1 MSEKSIVN
9 SILKYL
15 NSLPQC
21 RAEKTWGGGY
31 GNAGK
36 PDITGCLNGRRFE
49 LEVKAPG
56 GKPTPLQ
63 KATLEQWKEAG
74 AIVAVVHS
82 VEEAKEILKEVTEC
96 RNI

>member
-49 LEVKAPG
+49 LEVKVPG
-56 GKPTPLQ
+56 GKATPLQ
-63 KATLEQWKEAG
+63 KVTLEQWKEAG
-74 AIVAVVHS
+74 AIAAVVHS
-82 VEEAKEILKEVTEC
+82 VDEVKEIMKEAEAKCEK
-96 RNI
+96 

>member
-1 MSEKSIVN
+1 MTEKAIVN
-9 SILKYL
+9 SILRYL

-36 PDITGCLNGRRFE
+36 PDITGCLKGRRFE
-49 LEVKAPG
+49 LEVKKPG

-63 KATLEQWKEAG
+63 KVTLEQWKEAG

-82 VEEAKEILKEVTEC
+82 VDEVKEIMKEAEAKCEK
-96 RNI
+96 

>member
-15 NSLPQC
+15 NSLPRC

-49 LEVKAPG
+49 LEVKVPG
-56 GKPTPLQ
+56 GKLTPLQ
-63 KATLEQWKEAG
+63 KVTLGQWKEAG
-74 AIVAVVHS
+74 AITGVVHS
-82 VEEAKEILKEVTEC
+82 VDEVKEILKEAKCEK
-96 RNI
+96 

>member
-49 LEVKAPG
+49 LEVKVPG
-56 GKPTPLQ
+56 GKLTPLQ
-63 KATLEQWKEAG
+63 KVTLEQWKEAG
-74 AIVAVVHS
+74 AITAVVHS
-82 VEEAKEILKEVTEC
+82 AEEAKEILKEVTEC

>member
-1 MSEKSIVN
+1 MTEKVIVN

-36 PDITGCLNGRRFE
+36 PDITGCLRGRRFE
-49 LEVKAPG
+49 LEVKKTG
-56 GKPTPLQ
+56 GKPTKLQ
-63 KATLEQWKEAG
+63 EVTLHKWLEAG
-74 AIVAVVHS
+74 AITGVVHS
-82 VEEAKEILKEVTEC
+82 VGEVKEVLNVEDT
-96 RNI
+96 

>member
-36 PDITGCLNGRRFE
+36 PDITGCLKGRRFE
-49 LEVKAPG
+49 LEVKKPG
-56 GKPTPLQ
+56 GKLTKLQ
-63 KATLEQWKEAG
+63 EVTLRKWFEAG
-74 AIVAVVHS
+74 AITGVVHS
-82 VEEAKEILKEVTEC
+82 VDEVKEVLNVEDT
-96 RNI
+96 

>member
-49 LEVKAPG
+49 LEVKVPG

-63 KATLEQWKEAG
+63 KVTLEQWKEAG

-82 VEEAKEILKEVTEC
+82 VDEVKEIMKEAEAKCEK
-96 RNI
+96 

>member
-36 PDITGCLNGRRFE
+36 PDITGCLSGRRFE
-49 LEVKAPG
+49 LEVKVPG

-63 KATLEQWKEAG
+63 KITLEQWKEAG

-82 VEEAKEILKEVTEC
+82 VDEVKEILKEAKREK
-96 RNI
+96 

>member
-36 PDITGCLNGRRFE
+36 PDITGCLSGRRFE
-49 LEVKAPG
+49 LEVKVPG
-56 GKPTPLQ
+56 GKLTPLQ
-63 KATLEQWKEAG
+63 KVTLEQWKEAG

-82 VEEAKEILKEVTEC
+82 VEEVKEILKEAKCEK
-96 RNI
+96 

>member
-49 LEVKAPG
+49 LEVKVPG

-63 KATLEQWKEAG
+63 KVTLEQWKEAG

-82 VEEAKEILKEVTEC
+82 VEEVKEILKEAKCEK
-96 RNI
+96 

>member
-49 LEVKAPG
+49 LEVKMPG
-56 GKPTPLQ
+56 KKPTKLQ
-63 KATLEQWKEAG
+63 EVVLEQWRKAG
-74 AIVAVVHS
+74 AITGVVHS
-82 VEEAKEILKEVTEC
+82 VDEVREILNVKDTKGG
-96 RNI
+96 